1 MVVEIKGR
9 DHATSAKHEAAK
21 RWVSAV
27 NNWGELGWWA
37 FLVCWNPQRLG
48 DELTEVAA

>member
-9 DHATSAKHEAAK
+9 EHPETSAKHEAAK
-21 RWVSAV
+21 RWLAAV
-27 NNWGELGWWA
+27 NNWGELGWWT

-48 DELTEVAA
+48 DELTAL